1 MLHFFICLLLITVP
15 SIGRAGKDAPS
26 AFLQEL
32 QALEADFSYSEDYR
46 QRVAQLVSQ
55 KDQHSSAIQSR
66 IAQLQCDSWPA
77 NHISDYLQGIRFA
90 ERELGIIKGRK
101 DLHSEAGLRL
111 CRGWFRQRLG
121 DIAKAKDDYD
131 AALAMASQL
140 GALPL
145 QAKARSYLGTMLAS
159 QGDMLEALHHLKQ
172 AKALYDGIGLTR
184 LSLRQQTLIAN
195 TYRRMGSYVQAEVL
209 FDELLLSY
217 RNSGDEGVLNDLRV
231 YQGILYTKTGR
242 DDKAIALLTL
252 AESYFMA
259 QQLWMEVSEVRLWWA
274 NSLLAQGRVDEALA
288 KGDWLD
294 LPLPDNE
301 VEPILLAMRNLL
313 RGAVME
319 HKGLYQQAVDYIELA
334 VPTLTSEAH
343 QEMLAKAYRIESS
356 ALKSLGRYQASLQKL
371 ERYIETYQ
379 QVELELQGHRR
390 LQMLLE
396 QDLAQQKQE
405 NERLQ
410 VRRKMQ
416 QQELVALEAA
426 RRWRMMAVV
435 LGGGMLLVLL
445 YQLQRGRTLRQ
456 LTLTDELT
464 GIQNRRQVQLQAEA
478 LFLRAKSGHL
488 NHLSVLIVDI
498 DHFKRVNDRLGHLMG
513 DKVLTEVARTI
524 SASLRGQDRVGRNGG
539 EEFMVLLPG
548 APLAAAGEVA
558 ERIRLQVANLRVDG
572 VPDTMP
578 IRVSIGCAQY
588 DLRDSELSRLVHR
601 ADMAMYRA
609 KEKGRDRVEL
619 AS

>member
-1 MLHFFICLLLITVP
+1 M
-15 SIGRAGKDAPS
+15 
-26 AFLQEL
+26 QEL

-356 ALKSLGRYQASLQKL
+356 ALKSLGRYQVSLQKL

-426 RRWRMMAVV
+426 RRWRMMA
-435 LGGGMLLVLL
+435 
-445 YQLQRGRTLRQ
+445 
-456 LTLTDELT
+456 
-464 GIQNRRQVQLQAEA
+464 
-478 LFLRAKSGHL
+478 
-488 NHLSVLIVDI
+488 
-498 DHFKRVNDRLGHLMG
+498 
-513 DKVLTEVARTI
+513 
-524 SASLRGQDRVGRNGG
+524 
-539 EEFMVLLPG
+539 
-548 APLAAAGEVA
+548 
-558 ERIRLQVANLRVDG
+558 
-572 VPDTMP
+572 
-578 IRVSIGCAQY
+578 
-588 DLRDSELSRLVHR
+588 
-601 ADMAMYRA
+601 
-609 KEKGRDRVEL
+609 
-619 AS
+619 